1 MAKVDRIELKARTEK
16 GTTQCRRLRAQGRVP
31 CNVYGHKQDPVMLS
45 ATFDALKP
53 VTLGHRIVMLEV
65 NGGSEQALVKSV
77 QWDGLGSNLL
87 HVDFVR
93 IDATERMRV
102 KVPIHLKG
110 TPPGVVAG
118 GIIEQPLRDLEVECV
133 ASDLPEFIDVKIGH
147 LELNA
152 SIHVSELTD
161 LPPGITVLNHPE
173 AVVVHIGTAKV
184 EEEAPAAAVTAEG
197 AEPEL
202 IRKERAPE
210 ENEES

>member
-1 MAKVDRIELKARTEK
+1 MAKVDKIPLRPRTER
-16 GTTQCRRLRAQGRVP
+16 GTTQCRRLRAQGQIP
-31 CNVYGHKQDPVMLS
+31 CNVYGHKQDPVMLT
-45 ATFDALKP
+45 AAIDALKP

-65 NGGSEQALVKSV
+65 NGSSEQALVKSV
-77 QWDGLGSNLL
+77 QYDGLGSDLL

-110 TPPGVVAG
+110 TPPGVIAG
-118 GIIEQPLRDLEVECV
+118 GIVEQPLRELEVECV

-152 SIHVSELTD
+152 SIHVSDLTD
-161 LPPGITVLNHPE
+161 LPPGITILNHPE
-173 AVVVHIGTAKV
+173 SVVVHIGMAMI
-184 EEEAPAAAVTAEG
+184 EEIAPAVPAGTEA

-202 IRKERAPE
+202 IRKERETETDE
-210 ENEES
+210 E

>member
-1 MAKVDRIELKARTEK
+1 MATVDRIQLKSRTER
-16 GTTQCRRLRAQGRVP
+16 GTTQCRRLRAQGQIP

-45 ATFDALKP
+45 ATLEALKP

-77 QWDGLGSNLL
+77 QYDGLGSDLL

-118 GIIEQPLRDLEVECV
+118 GIIEQPLRELEVECV

-147 LELNA
+147 LEIDGA
-152 SIHVSELTD
+152 IHVSDLVD

-173 AVVVHIGTAKV
+173 SVVVHIGTAKI
-184 EEEAPAAAVTAEG
+184 EEAPVAAAATEAT
-197 AEPEL
+197 EPEL
-202 IRKERAPE
+202 IRKERETE
-210 ENEES
+210 EEEEK

>member
-1 MAKVDRIELKARTEK
+1 
-16 GTTQCRRLRAQGRVP
+16 
-31 CNVYGHKQDPVMLS
+31 MLVAS
-45 ATFDALKP
+45 IDSLKP

-77 QWDGLGSNLL
+77 QYDGLGMDLL

-93 IDATERMRV
+93 IDATERMKV

-118 GIIEQPLRDLEVECV
+118 GIIEQPLRELEVECV
-133 ASDLPEFIDVKIGH
+133 ASDLPEYIDVKIGH

-152 SIHVSELTD
+152 SIHVSELVD
-161 LPPGITVLNHPE
+161 LPPGLTVLNHPE
-173 AVVVHIGTAKV
+173 SVVVHIGTASM
-184 EEEAPAAAVTAEG
+184 EEEAPVAAPGTEA

-202 IRKERAPE
+202 IRKEREAETDE
-210 ENEES
+210 E